1 MQLKRFQSFCLAAI
15 LSGFTAHAADQALIQ
30 LEIEQ
35 TPLSLPEK
43 DTRTMALELQRPSNQ
58 DILFLS
64 NGDKLTGTILNES
77 LGIRTDFGTLKFSNQ
92 VIEGEDVRMMV
103 KVNNRLSGFLEDRMI
118 QFKLQFGPQ
127 IEIPSEKILTAVFG
141 LRVTERQRIFRHQF
155 IVLKNGD
162 FFLGNILNDQ
172 ISMVTPY
179 ANVALKLEA
188 IQSLTFMAGQN
199 PPAKAILRNQDQLQG
214 VLETESFEVQL
225 DVGTTVMINP
235 EQIDV
240 IYGRRDFVSDP
251 ARFATGGRTIRIG
264 NRADDAGYD
273 FEQTPEGLRIVS
285 VAPGSLYH
293 GFFQPGDI
301 VAALNGEKY
310 RPGTL
315 TPLREKVVAGRIARI
330 LLKLKRGNQELYYSI
345 VR

>member
-118 QFKLQFGPQ
+118 QFRLQFGPQ
-127 IEIPSEKILTAVFG
+127 IQIRSEKILTAVFG
-141 LRVTERQRIFRHQF
+141 LRATERQQILQHQF
-155 IVLKNGD
+155 IV
-162 FFLGNILNDQ
+162 
-172 ISMVTPY
+172 
-179 ANVALKLEA
+179 
-188 IQSLTFMAGQN
+188 
-199 PPAKAILRNQDQLQG
+199 
-214 VLETESFEVQL
+214 
-225 DVGTTVMINP
+225 
-235 EQIDV
+235 
-240 IYGRRDFVSDP
+240 
-251 ARFATGGRTIRIG
+251 
-264 NRADDAGYD
+264 
-273 FEQTPEGLRIVS
+273 
-285 VAPGSLYH
+285 APDSLYH
-293 GFFQPGDI
+293 GFFQPGDV

-345 VR
+345 MR